1 MYVHKTR
8 CGNPEM
14 KEQPL
19 SLSMP
24 GLLLHR
30 LSLSFST
37 SISIKHTT
45 PRERGIERVTFLKL
59 LHWLWGMSKRRNTWV
74 MSAFPTQL
82 FSNILSQFLL
92 FLRLISFSRKKER
105 QKVPMPK
112 GEKQVQMRRLEI
124 TSSAAAKHL
133 KNKRRWNKTTFC
145 RRCCCCCLFVCSLIR
160 RIV

>member
-14 KEQPL
+14 KVQPL

-45 PRERGIERVTFLKL
+45 PREREREGESNIPEIVALTLRHVCEKKYL
-59 LHWLWGMSKRRNTWV
+59 SYVRLSY
-74 MSAFPTQL
+74 TQL

-92 FLRLISFSRKKER
+92 LLRLISFSRKKDR

-145 RRCCCCCLFVCSLIR
+145 RRCCCCCYSFVL
-160 RIV
+160 